1 MTTPARFLERWSRL
15 KRRGDSA
22 PASTG
27 VAPDEIAPGEEAAA
41 PADASLPAEAGE
53 PHPGAAR
60 GADALSGPAAA
71 ASLPPIE
78 TLDLDADFTG
88 FLKKEVGEPLRRA
101 ALRKLFSDPHF
112 NRMDGLDT
120 YIGDYSAADP
130 IPPDVMK
137 RLRQF
142 RTFLGDEPEEDER
155 TAAPVEPV
163 PGAAAAEP
171 DPDAGAGVAADA
183 DPEGGTGADAAPP
196 ASADLPHPPDG
207 CPGASRNTASAEGD
221 TGNARA
227 GR

>member
-22 PASTG
+22 PTSSAG
-27 VAPDEIAPGEEAAA
+27 VPDQTAPGEEVAA
-41 PADASLPAEAGE
+41 PAHGSPHAEAGE
-53 PHPGAAR
+53 RHAEAAR
-60 GADALSGPAAA
+60 GADAPVVDPAAVP
-71 ASLPPIE
+71 SLPPID

-120 YIGDYSAADP
+120 YIADYSVADP

-142 RTFLGDEPEEDER
+142 RTFFGDEAEEDGGRAEPMDSV
-155 TAAPVEPV
+155 ACAP
-163 PGAAAAEP
+163 AAESAP
-171 DPDAGAGVAADA
+171 AVGGVAADA
-183 DPEGGTGADAAPP
+183 ELETGADPAPP
-196 ASADLPHPPDG
+196 ASADDPQPADG
-207 CPGASRNTASAEGD
+207 PPGASATATADED
-221 TGNARA
+221 TGNARTD
-227 GR
+227 R

>member
-15 KRRGDSA
+15 KRRGDDASA
-22 PASTG
+22 SAAG
-27 VAPDEIAPGEEAAA
+27 APDEIAPGGETAT
-41 PADASLPAEAGE
+41 PADASLRAEAGE
-53 PHPGAAR
+53 PQPGVAR
-60 GADALSGPAAA
+60 GADAPVVDPAAA
-71 ASLPPIE
+71 ALLPPID

-142 RTFLGDEPEEDER
+142 RTFFGDEQDEDGR
-155 TAAPVEPV
+155 PAAPV
-163 PGAAAAEP
+163 PGPGAAEP

-183 DPEGGTGADAAPP
+183 EGGTGADAAPP
-196 ASADLPHPPDG
+196 ASADGPRPPEG
-207 CPGASRNTASAEGD
+207 CAGASRNPASAEGD
-221 TGNARA
+221 TGSACA

>member
-22 PASTG
+22 PASAG
-27 VAPDEIAPGEEAAA
+27 VASDEIAPGEEAAA
-41 PADASLPAEAGE
+41 PAEGSLPAEAGE

-130 IPPDVMK
+130 IPPDIMK

-142 RTFLGDEPEEDER
+142 KTFLEDDSPPAEPVGAIAELSAPGD
-155 TAAPVEPV
+155 PVEARQDGRGATA
-163 PGAAAAEP
+163 PGGE
-171 DPDAGAGVAADA
+171 AGVVPDGAEDRAP
-183 DPEGGTGADAAPP
+183 PEGGALRDVGQIA
-196 ASADLPHPPDG
+196 
-207 CPGASRNTASAEGD
+207 
-221 TGNARA
+221 ARA
-227 GR
+227 TNPRETK